1 MSKEKISKILKT
13 IRQNA
18 GLTQAQLAT
27 MVGKKQQTIAS
38 WEIGQSQPD
47 ADTLFLICDICDVSI
62 DEVFRSYKKQKADDI
77 RAAEVAQAYIEAE
90 PRIQNAV
97 CALLD
102 LPMPNEDSERKN
114 A

>member
-18 GLTQAQLAT
+18 GLTQAQLAK

-38 WEIGQSQPD
+38 WETGQSQPD
-47 ADTLFLICDICDVSI
+47 ADTLFLICDICDISI
-62 DEVFRSYKKQKADDI
+62 DEVFRSYKKQKKDDTNAT
-77 RAAEVAQAYIEAE
+77 RVAYAYMQAE

-97 CALLD
+97 CALLG
-102 LPMPNEDSERKN
+102 LPIPNEEEERKN